1 MDKIGQSG
9 GFLGKVLGPFLNPG
23 LPAIGNALKRSAE
36 SVLLPLGLTAV
47 ASATEAGIQKKMFGT
62 SFGTLIISNEEKIYI
77 KWNQVNFLI
86 TEKTA
91 KRIGLVGRQ
100 NKNNVTWFLGLVFF

>member
-9 GFLGKVLGPFLNPG
+9 GFLGNILGPFLNPG